1 MFAQF
6 GKGGSVV
13 FLLTRYARPFFSR
26 MMNFGGRALSDRTR
40 RGRNLFLEMEYFS
53 SEFFV
58 IFSREIVVV
67 VVKICKNDLANS
79 GASRRGETIIQ
90 FRVLH
95 ILH

>member
-6 GKGGSVV
+6 GKGGSIV

-58 IFSREIVVV
+58 IFSRDMVV

-79 GASRRGETIIQ
+79 RASRRGETIIQ
-90 FRVLH
+90 FRILH

>member
-6 GKGGSVV
+6 GKGGSIV

-40 RGRNLFLEMEYFS
+40 RGRNLFLEREYFS

-58 IFSREIVVV
+58 IFSRDMVV

-90 FRVLH
+90 FRILH

>member
-40 RGRNLFLEMEYFS
+40 RGRNLFLEREYFS

-58 IFSREIVVV
+58 IFSRDMVV

-79 GASRRGETIIQ
+79 RASRRGETIIQ
-90 FRVLH
+90 FRILH

>member
-58 IFSREIVVV
+58 IFSRDMVV

-90 FRVLH
+90 FRILH

>member
-58 IFSREIVVV
+58 IFSRDMVV

-95 ILH
+95 ILY

>member
-40 RGRNLFLEMEYFS
+40 RGRNLFLEMEYFFIRILRN
-53 SEFFV
+53 FFTRHGRR
-58 IFSREIVVV
+58 RE
-67 VVKICKNDLANS
+67 NL
-79 GASRRGETIIQ
+79 
-90 FRVLH
+90 
-95 ILH
+95 

>member
-26 MMNFGGRALSDRTR
+26 MMNFGGRALSDRIR

-58 IFSREIVVV
+58 IFSRDMVV

-79 GASRRGETIIQ
+79 RASRRGETIIQ
-90 FRVLH
+90 FRILH

>member
-58 IFSREIVVV
+58 IFSRDMVV

-79 GASRRGETIIQ
+79 RASRRGETIIQ
-90 FRVLH
+90 FRILH

>member
-58 IFSREIVVV
+58 IFSRDMVV

-79 GASRRGETIIQ
+79 ASRRGETIHPISCT
-90 FRVLH
+90 LY